1 MKPVVHLERNVTQ
14 TKNEFF
20 VIKDIE
26 KVTSITINKMI
37 NLKQGEGP
45 QIEICV
51 GDTITPEQSKLI
63 KKKSKVKITDYV
75 SPTFEKWLNKNEQ

>member
-1 MKPVVHLERNVTQ
+1 MKPIVYLERNVTQ

-26 KVTSITINKMI
+26 NATSVVINKII

-45 QIEICV
+45 QIEMCI
-51 GDTITPEQSKLI
+51 GDTITPEQSKLLG
-63 KKKSKVKITDYV
+63 KKSKLKITDYV
-75 SPTFEKWLNKNEQ
+75 SPFLGKWNASNEK